1 MFDGSISGQV
11 YNRLDNLDG
20 IEDRI
25 IIYLLSYYNKT
36 PREKAQVD
44 VIRKILFNDDIN
56 ALDMPVPSN
65 EEIAQLISNDN
76 LEQSGKRIFRS
87 PRLEDPKVM
96 EGTILKVYVDSIIP
110 DNHLMST
117 INIGIDIVVNDKII
131 NLKVPQPDS
140 EEDLEDMD
148 DEAREEYENEQKLK
162 SCNEIG
168 ENGATQADVNESS
181 GATNLYVMALEDG
194 KIVQVQYKSRVTAL
208 TKAVISLLNGADVQ
222 GVGKITFS
230 RKNSIFNQA
239 QYGIWNHRNC
249 EGMKIVMGVKMSGVS

>member
-1 MFDGSISGQV
+1 MFDASMSGQV

-20 IEDRI
+20 IEDRV

-44 VIRKILFNDDIN
+44 VIRKILANDDIN
-56 ALDMPVPSN
+56 ALDIPVPSN
-65 EEIAQLISNDN
+65 EQIARLISNDN
-76 LEQSGKRIFRS
+76 IDQSGKRIFRS

-110 DNHLMST
+110 DTHIVST
-117 INIGIDIVVNDKII
+117 VNIGIDVVVNDKII
-131 NLKVPQPDS
+131 NLKVPHDN
-140 EEDLEDMD
+140 EDIEDMD
-148 DEAREEYENEQKLK
+148 EDARKECEKEQKEK
-162 SCNEIG
+162 SCNEVG
-168 ENGATQADVNESS
+168 VDGATQADVNESS
-181 GATNLYVMALEDG
+181 GATNLYAMALSNGE
-194 KIVQVQYKSRVTAL
+194 IVQVQYKSRVTAL
-208 TKAVISLLNGADVQ
+208 TKAIISLLNGASVQ

>member
-1 MFDGSISGQV
+1 MFDASMSGQV

-20 IEDRI
+20 IEDRV

-44 VIRKILFNDDIN
+44 VIRKILANDDIN
-56 ALDMPVPSN
+56 ALDIPVPSN
-65 EEIAQLISNDN
+65 EQIARLISNDN
-76 LEQSGKRIFRS
+76 IDQSGKRIFRS

-110 DNHLMST
+110 DNHIVST
-117 INIGIDIVVNDKII
+117 VNIGIDVVVNDKII
-131 NLKVPQPDS
+131 NLKVPHDN
-140 EEDLEDMD
+140 EDIEDMD
-148 DEAREEYENEQKLK
+148 ENAREEYEEEQKEK
-162 SCNEIG
+162 SCNEVG
-168 ENGATQADVNESS
+168 VDGATQADVNESS
-181 GATNLYVMALEDG
+181 GATNLYAMALSNGE
-194 KIVQVQYKSRVTAL
+194 IVQVQYKSRVTAL
-208 TKAVISLLNGADVQ
+208 TKAIISLLNGASVQ

>member
-1 MFDGSISGQV
+1 MIDCSMSGQA

-25 IIYLLSYYNKT
+25 IIYLLSYYNKN

-44 VIRKILFNDDIN
+44 IIRKILANDDID
-56 ALDMPVPSN
+56 ALKSSVPSD
-65 EEIAQLISNDN
+65 EVIANLISNDN
-76 LEQSGKRIFRS
+76 LDQSGKRVFRS

-110 DNHLMST
+110 DDHIVST
-117 INIGIDIVVNDKII
+117 VNIGIDVVVNDKII
-131 NLKVPQPDS
+131 NLKVPQADN
-140 EEDLEDMD
+140 EEDIEDMD
-148 DEAREEYENEQKLK
+148 DEMRQQYEQEQKERSSNSLENN
-162 SCNEIG
+162 CVNE
-168 ENGATQADVNESS
+168 ADVNESS
-181 GATNLYVMALEDG
+181 GATNLYVMALHDG
-194 KIVQVQYKSRVTAL
+194 KMIQVQYKSRVTAL
-208 TKAVISLLNGADVQ
+208 TKAIISLLNGASVQ

>member
-1 MFDGSISGQV
+1 MFDASMSGQV

-20 IEDRI
+20 IEDRV

-44 VIRKILFNDDIN
+44 VIRKILANDDIN
-56 ALDMPVPSN
+56 ALDIPVPSN
-65 EEIAQLISNDN
+65 EQIARLISNDN
-76 LEQSGKRIFRS
+76 IDQSGKRIFRS

-110 DNHLMST
+110 DNHIVST
-117 INIGIDIVVNDKII
+117 VNIGIDVVVNDKII
-131 NLKVPQPDS
+131 NLKVPQSDN
-140 EEDLEDMD
+140 EDIEDMD
-148 DEAREEYENEQKLK
+148 EDARKEYEEEQKEK
-162 SCNEIG
+162 SCNEVG
-168 ENGATQADVNESS
+168 VDGATQADVNESS
-181 GATNLYVMALEDG
+181 GATNLYAMALSNGE
-194 KIVQVQYKSRVTAL
+194 IVQVQYKSRVTAL
-208 TKAVISLLNGADVQ
+208 TKAIISLLNGASVQ

>member
-1 MFDGSISGQV
+1 MFDASMSGQV

-20 IEDRI
+20 IEDRV

-44 VIRKILFNDDIN
+44 VIRKILANDDIN
-56 ALDMPVPSN
+56 ALDIPVPSN
-65 EEIAQLISNDN
+65 EQIARLISNDN
-76 LEQSGKRIFRS
+76 IDQSGKRIFRS

-110 DNHLMST
+110 DNHIVST
-117 INIGIDIVVNDKII
+117 VNIGIDVVVNDKII
-131 NLKVPQPDS
+131 NLKVPQSDN
-140 EEDLEDMD
+140 EDIEDMD
-148 DEAREEYENEQKLK
+148 EDARKEYEEEQKEK
-162 SCNEIG
+162 SCNEVG
-168 ENGATQADVNESS
+168 VDGATQADVNESS
-181 GATNLYVMALEDG
+181 GATNLYAMALSNGE
-194 KIVQVQYKSRVTAL
+194 IVQVQYKSRVTVL
-208 TKAVISLLNGADVQ
+208 TKAIISLLNGASVQ